1 MGKAEVPQLVS
12 REVAQLL
19 QRERM
24 RRGMSMTQVAEQSG
38 LSRQMISYIEQGMR
52 NPTLDTL
59 LRITIA
65 LNVDLSKLIKR
76 ASKAR
81 SRKISSI

>member
-1 MGKAEVPQLVS
+1 MGKAEVSQVVS
-12 REVAQLL
+12 GEVAQLL
-19 QRERM
+19 RGERL

-59 LRITIA
+59 LRIANA
-65 LNVDLSKLIKR
+65 LNLDLWKLIKR
-76 ASKAR
+76 ASVVTDR
-81 SRKISSI
+81 RD

>member
-1 MGKAEVPQLVS
+1 MGKADSPQIVS

-19 QRERM
+19 RRERL
-24 RRGMSMTQVAEQSG
+24 RRGMSMTQLAERSG

-59 LRITIA
+59 LRITNA
-65 LNVDLSKLIKR
+65 LNIDLSKLIKR
-76 ASKAR
+76 ASKTSDAKR
-81 SRKISSI
+81 